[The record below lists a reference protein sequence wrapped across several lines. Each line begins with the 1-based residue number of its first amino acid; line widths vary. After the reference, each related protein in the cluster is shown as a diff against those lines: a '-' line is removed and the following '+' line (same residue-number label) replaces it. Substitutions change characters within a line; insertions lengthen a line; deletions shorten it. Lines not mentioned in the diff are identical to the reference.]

1 MQNETRGVTAFIKR
15 THAHALDIFTQK
27 NSTPDLKEQRQHQP
41 CSAETDRIFLDE
53 HSAKSWWANAQFI
66 LLIADEYCYIRL
78 RDVWNPVRFFKQ
90 MSGKPPVRFG
100 PDGFIQELVDDDD
113 PARHYTA
120 FVFIGFWF
128 FTPLAI
134 LILWLWEVL
143 GFLRYG
149 FSWSQEDIRL
159 GHIGIRH
166 GRQVRRQGPLIL
178 PRLIAQDLMSN
189 QQDSR

>member
-1 MQNETRGVTAFIKR
+1 MRSIDTFIGDVENHIRGGANTTRPMSAVQSNGSQAGHKP
-15 THAHALDIFTQK
+15 
-27 NSTPDLKEQRQHQP
+27 TPDSSQP
-41 CSAETDRIFLDE
+41 ERWWDRAHFVL
-53 HSAKSWWANAQFI
+53 A
-66 LLIADEYCYIRL
+66 IADDYCYIRL
-78 RDVWNPVRFFKQ
+78 RDAWNPLRFFGQ

-100 PDGFIQELVDDDD
+100 VEGFRPDLIDDDD

-149 FSWSQEDIRL
+149 FTWSHEDMRM
-159 GHIGIRH
+159 GFIGIRH
-166 GRQVRRQGPLIL
+166 GRQVRRYGATIL
-178 PRLIAQDLMSN
+178 PKLIEQDLMVK
-189 QQDSR
+189 